1 MMELS
6 QVQTQQLNHQQLMG
20 LKVLQMGTME
30 LEQYL
35 RELTQENPLVDLEP
49 EAPAPEKEDE
59 LDRKSVV

>member
-35 RELTQENPLVDLEP
+35 RELTQDNPLVDLEP
-49 EAPAPEKEDE
+49 EAPAP
-59 LDRKSVV
+59 